1 MPISDWS
8 SDVGSSDLPAGA
20 LVEPLI
26 GSDPTLETLK
36 VAEALQPASAPR
48 RLHEVWF
55 DRAGKRA
62 LLAVQTRAAGFDHT
76 GQQLAVDAI
85 HAVYAQVRGDGAGD
99 IVLSGTGAFS
109 VEIGGRHQAEG
120 KWDENGRG
128 HIGKASTNAHT
139 VSRLRN
145 AKKK

>member
-1 MPISDWS
+1 MLSPPLDGQPL
-8 SDVGSSDLPAGA
+8 DADYLAAQLDERLQDLGSPAGA

-62 LLAVQTRAAGFDHT
+62 LLAVQTRARSEERRVG
-76 GQQLAVDAI
+76 
-85 HAVYAQVRGDGAGD
+85 
-99 IVLSGTGAFS
+99 
-109 VEIGGRHQAEG
+109 EEGG
-120 KWDENGRG
+120 
-128 HIGKASTNAHT
+128 STCR
-139 VSRLRN
+139 SRWSPYP
-145 AKKK
+145 

>member
-1 MPISDWS
+1 MLSPPLDGQPL
-8 SDVGSSDLPAGA
+8 DADYLAAQLDERLQDLGAPAGA

-62 LLAVQTRAAGFDHT
+62 LLAVQTRAAGFDTT
-76 GQQLAVDAI
+76 GQQ
-85 HAVYAQVRGDGAGD
+85 R
-99 IVLSGTGAFS
+99 S
-109 VEIGGRHQAEG
+109 E
-120 KWDENGRG
+120 GRG
-128 HIGKASTNAHT
+128 VGKECVSTCR
-139 VSRLRN
+139 SRWSAYHEQKNNQSIIRVQ
-145 AKKK
+145 A

>member
-62 LLAVQTRAAGFDHT
+62 LLAVQTRAAGFDPT

-85 HAVYAQVRGDGAGD
+85 HAVYAQVRGDGAGA
-99 IVLSGTGAFS
+99 IVLRGPGAFPG
-109 VEIGGRHQAEG
+109 EIGRRIEAQ
-120 KWDENGRG
+120 G
-128 HIGKASTNAHT
+128 HGVGT
-139 VSRLRN
+139 VATPPLGERTGGE
-145 AKKK
+145 K

>member
-62 LLAVQTRAAGFDHT
+62 LLAVQTRAAGFDPT

-99 IVLSGTGAFS
+99 IVLSGPGAFP
-109 VEIGGRHQAEG
+109 VEIGGRTQAG
-120 KWDENGRG
+120 AKRRG
-128 HIGKASTNAHT
+128 A
-139 VSRLRN
+139 VRN
-145 AKKK
+145 HRPAPER